1 MKEKKEKPPPPPPPS
16 TLTTSSFLFFSFIYY
31 CPIHWMGIWDGV
43 PFFFILEPFYLVFTF
58 FSLLLLAYI
67 VLNTQTL
74 DTMAHIEKGA
84 SKGFSIT
91 HWHLCAQKVQKL
103 N

>member
-1 MKEKKEKPPPPPPPS
+1 MEY
-16 TLTTSSFLFFSFIYY
+16 LFL
-31 CPIHWMGIWDGV
+31 
-43 PFFFILEPFYLVFTF
+43 FILEPFYLVFTF

-91 HWHLCAQKVQKL
+91 HWHLCAQKLVQKL
-103 N
+103 K